1 VMQMN
6 PRTRGFRTCRDMG
19 IPLEGEGEGF
29 NLELGGQGGVGGW
42 RLAVGG

>member
-1 VMQMN
+1 MQMN

-29 NLELGGQGGVGGW
+29 KREGGDGGGVEC
-42 RLAVGG
+42 